1 MGETDVHRD
10 EMADTID
17 ILKDRYRDVAH
28 VYVAG
33 NLFVYYE
40 EGDPGSRFAPD
51 VFVIFGVPKR
61 RRRIYKLWEEKRPPS
76 FVLEAGQSIG
86 FPGVAMN
93 RGLGLL
99 LLACTLIYIVPQ
111 TSVLGA
117 ILITAY
123 LGGAVATHVRLGHPL
138 FSHVLF
144 GVYVGILMWGG
155 LALRLP
161 SLMAILRFK

>member
-1 MGETDVHRD
+1 MKTVWLGWV
-10 EMADTID
+10 
-17 ILKDRYRDVAH
+17 LC
-28 VYVAG
+28 G
-33 NLFVYYE
+33 L
-40 EGDPGSRFAPD
+40 
-51 VFVIFGVPKR
+51 VIAFLLLDA
-61 RRRIYKLWEEKRPPS
+61 IMKLIAPS

-86 FPGVAMN
+86 FPGVSMA

-99 LLACTLIYIVPQ
+99 LLACTLLYIVPQ

-117 ILITAY
+117 ILVTAY

-161 SLMAILRFK
+161 SLMAILRIK

>member
-1 MGETDVHRD
+1 MKTVWLGW
-10 EMADTID
+10 
-17 ILKDRYRDVAH
+17 ILC
-28 VYVAG
+28 G
-33 NLFVYYE
+33 L
-40 EGDPGSRFAPD
+40 
-51 VFVIFGVPKR
+51 VIAFLLLDA
-61 RRRIYKLWEEKRPPS
+61 IMKLIAPS

-86 FPGVAMN
+86 FPGVSMA

-99 LLACTLIYIVPQ
+99 LLACTLLYVVPQ
-111 TSVLGA
+111 TSFLGA
-117 ILITAY
+117 ILVTAY

-155 LALRLP
+155 LALRSP

>member
-1 MGETDVHRD
+1 MKTVWLGWV
-10 EMADTID
+10 
-17 ILKDRYRDVAH
+17 LC
-28 VYVAG
+28 G
-33 NLFVYYE
+33 L
-40 EGDPGSRFAPD
+40 
-51 VFVIFGVPKR
+51 VIAFLLLDA
-61 RRRIYKLWEEKRPPS
+61 IMKLIAPS

-86 FPGVAMN
+86 FPGVWMN

-161 SLMAILRFK
+161 ALMAIVRSK

>member
-1 MGETDVHRD
+1 MKTVWLGW
-10 EMADTID
+10 
-17 ILKDRYRDVAH
+17 ILC
-28 VYVAG
+28 G
-33 NLFVYYE
+33 L
-40 EGDPGSRFAPD
+40 
-51 VFVIFGVPKR
+51 VIAFLLLDA
-61 RRRIYKLWEEKRPPS
+61 IMKLIAPS

-86 FPGVAMN
+86 FPGVSMA

-99 LLACTLIYIVPQ
+99 LLACTLLYIVPQ

-117 ILITAY
+117 ILVTAY

-161 SLMAILRFK
+161 SLMAILRIK

>member
-1 MGETDVHRD
+1 MVVTKVWIGWS
-10 EMADTID
+10 
-17 ILKDRYRDVAH
+17 LC
-28 VYVAG
+28 G
-33 NLFVYYE
+33 L
-40 EGDPGSRFAPD
+40 
-51 VFVIFGVPKR
+51 VIAFLLLDGVMKV
-61 RRRIYKLWEEKRPPS
+61 IAPS

-99 LLACTLIYIVPQ
+99 LLACTVLFIVPR
-111 TSVLGA
+111 TAVLGA
-117 ILITAY
+117 ILVTAY

-161 SLMAILRFK
+161 PLIAILPLRD

>member
-1 MGETDVHRD
+1 
-10 EMADTID
+10 MAAKVWIGWG
-17 ILKDRYRDVAH
+17 LC
-28 VYVAG
+28 G
-33 NLFVYYE
+33 L
-40 EGDPGSRFAPD
+40 
-51 VFVIFGVPKR
+51 VIAFLLLDGVMKV
-61 RRRIYKLWEEKRPPS
+61 IAPS

-99 LLACTLIYIVPQ
+99 LLACTLLYIVPR
-111 TSVLGA
+111 TSVVGA
-117 ILITAY
+117 ILVTAY

-155 LALRLP
+155 LALRSPAL
-161 SLMAILRFK
+161 LAILLRD

>member
-1 MGETDVHRD
+1 MLAQTLIFLI
-10 EMADTID
+10 TT
-17 ILKDRYRDVAH
+17 L
-28 VYVAG
+28 
-33 NLFVYYE
+33 
-40 EGDPGSRFAPD
+40 GDLL
-51 VFVIFGVPKR
+51 VIAFLLLDA
-61 RRRIYKLWEEKRPPS
+61 IMKLIAPS

-86 FPGVAMN
+86 FPGVSMA

-99 LLACTLIYIVPQ
+99 LLACTLLYIVPQ

-117 ILITAY
+117 ILVTAY

-161 SLMAILRFK
+161 SLMAILRIK